1 MSILSWLTGA
11 TSGNASPENVSA
23 KQLNFAA
30 GEEEFHGLN
39 MKDALDAHEKWYH
52 RIESK
57 LNGTSEEEL
66 EVATVACDDKC
77 KLGMW
82 IYSQGGKE
90 FGHFSEFGELKSVHA
105 DFHLTAGAVLNNVL
119 NGEGTQAREG
129 LKKVRHKSGG
139 VQLALVRLYS
149 QAKG

>member
-1 MSILSWLTGA
+1 MSILSWLKGVTAGA
-11 TSGNASPENVSA
+11 ESADDVSSKPIA
-23 KQLNFAA
+23 FAE

-52 RIESK
+52 RLEDK
-57 LNGTSEEEL
+57 LNGTSNEVL
-66 EVATVACDDKC
+66 DVATVACDDKC

-82 IYSQGGKE
+82 IYSQGKNQ
-90 FGHFSEFGELKSVHA
+90 FGNVPEYGELKSVHA
-105 DFHLTAGAVLNNVL
+105 DFHLTAGSVLNNVL
-119 NGEGTQAREG
+119 NGEGEQARDG

-149 QAKG
+149 QAKS

>member
-1 MSILSWLTGA
+1 MSILSWLKSVTADGD
-11 TSGNASPENVSA
+11 ASEQISS
-23 KQLNFAA
+23 KQMTFSA

-39 MKDALDAHEKWYH
+39 MKDALDAHENWYH
-52 RIESK
+52 RLEDKITGKSDER
-57 LNGTSEEEL
+57 L

-82 IYSQGGKE
+82 IYSQGKHN
-90 FGHFSEFGELKSVHA
+90 FGTLPEFGELKSVHA
-105 DFHLTAGAVLNNVL
+105 DFHLTAGNVLNDVL
-119 NGEGTQAREG
+119 NGEGAQARDG

-149 QAKG
+149 KSRG